1 MSQSGSKSGSQ
12 SGSKPT
18 SEPKA
23 SNHAVMGNYGRAEL
37 AFSHGEG
44 SWLIST
50 EGSRYLDFATG
61 IAVNTL
67 GHSHPKLVAALTQ
80 QAGKLWHVS
89 NLYEI
94 PEQAEL
100 ASRLAE
106 RSGLDK
112 AFFCNSGAEATEAA
126 VKMAR
131 RAMYHKGYQNRHK
144 ILCAEGAFHGRTIA
158 MLAATDR
165 PVFREGFGPM
175 PDGFDH
181 FPFGNMNALRD
192 QLIKDAETGSPE
204 IAAVMVETVQGEG
217 GARPLPDGFMTQL
230 RAVTDEVGCLL
241 IADEVQIGVG
251 RSGHL
256 FSFEPSGIKPDIIAM
271 AKGLAGGFPIGAV
284 IATDAVA
291 DAMTPGSHGSTFGG
305 NPLAMKAALTVLD
318 VLDEDFLA
326 DMRSRSADLMAELKT
341 LSQKYDAIAD
351 IRGNG
356 FLIGIVLAEGIT
368 PVEIM
373 TRLRQHKMLV
383 VPAAENTIRLL
394 PPLNVSRDDIHHS
407 VATLDDVFGA
417 WHDMGQ

>member
-1 MSQSGSKSGSQ
+1 M
-12 SGSKPT
+12 T
-18 SEPKA
+18 STT
-23 SNHAVMGNYGRAEL
+23 AVMGNYGRADL

-50 EGSRYLDFATG
+50 DGDRYLDFATG

-67 GHSHPKLVAALTQ
+67 GHSHPKLVDALTR

-89 NLYEI
+89 NLYNI

-100 ASRLAE
+100 AQILAK
-106 RSGLDK
+106 RSGLDQV
-112 AFFCNSGAEATEAA
+112 FFCNSGAEATEAA

-131 RAMYHKGYQNRHK
+131 RAMHHMGHHNRHK

-165 PVFREGFGPM
+165 PAFREGFGPM
-175 PDGFDH
+175 PDGFGH

-192 QLIKDAETGSPE
+192 QLISDAESGAPE
-204 IAAVMVETVQGEG
+204 IAAVMVESVQGEG
-217 GARPLPDGFMTQL
+217 GARPLPDGFLAEL
-230 RAVTDEVGCLL
+230 RAVTNEVGCLL

-284 IATDAVA
+284 IATEAVGS
-291 DAMTPGSHGSTFGG
+291 AMTPGSHGSTFGG
-305 NPLAMKAALTVLD
+305 NPLAMQAACAVLD
-318 VLDEDFLA
+318 VLDADFLA
-326 DMRSRSADLMAELKT
+326 EMRSRSAMLFAELDGLK
-341 LSQKYDAIAD
+341 QKHQAIME

-356 FLIGIVLAEGIT
+356 FLIGLVLADHLT
-368 PVEIM
+368 PLDVM
-373 TRLRQHKMLV
+373 AACRAHHMLV
-383 VPAAENTIRLL
+383 VPAAANTVRLL
-394 PPLNVSRDDIHHS
+394 PPLNVRTEDIHHA
-407 VATLDDVFGA
+407 VAVLDTVLSA
-417 WHDMGQ
+417 CEEKASHNHD

>member
-1 MSQSGSKSGSQ
+1 M
-12 SGSKPT
+12 T
-18 SEPKA
+18 MTT
-23 SNHAVMGNYGRAEL
+23 AVMGNYGRADL

-50 EGSRYLDFATG
+50 DGDRYLDFATG

-67 GHSHPKLVAALTQ
+67 GHNHPKLVDALTR

-89 NLYEI
+89 NLYNI

-100 ASRLAE
+100 AKVLAE

-131 RAMYHKGYQNRHK
+131 RAMHHMGYKNRHK
-144 ILCAEGAFHGRTIA
+144 ILCAEGSFHGRTIA

-165 PVFREGFGPM
+165 PAFREGFGPM

-192 QLIKDAETGSPE
+192 QLIKDAESGTPE
-204 IAAVMVETVQGEG
+204 IAAVMVESVQGEG
-217 GARPLPDGFMTQL
+217 GARPLPDGFLAEL

-284 IATDAVA
+284 ITTDQVA
-291 DAMTPGSHGSTFGG
+291 SAMTPGSHGSTFGG
-305 NPLAMKAALTVLD
+305 NPLAMQAALAVMD
-318 VLDEDFLA
+318 VLDEAFLA
-326 DMRSRSADLMAELKT
+326 DMRKRSAMLFAELET
-341 LSQKYDAIAD
+341 LKQNHRAIVD

-356 FLIGIVLAEGIT
+356 FLIGLVLADDLT
-368 PVEIM
+368 PADIM
-373 TRLRQHKMLV
+373 ASCRHHHLLV
-383 VPAAENTIRLL
+383 VPAAANTVRLL
-394 PPLNVSRDDIHHS
+394 PPLNVSIEDILHAVS
-407 VATLDDVFGA
+407 ILDVVFADYDKKAGLS
-417 WHDMGQ
+417 HD

>member
-1 MSQSGSKSGSQ
+1 M
-12 SGSKPT
+12 
-18 SEPKA
+18 
-23 SNHAVMGNYGRAEL
+23 
-37 AFSHGEG
+37 
-44 SWLIST
+44 
-50 EGSRYLDFATG
+50 
-61 IAVNTL
+61 
-67 GHSHPKLVAALTQ
+67 
-80 QAGKLWHVS
+80 
-89 NLYEI
+89 
-94 PEQAEL
+94 
-100 ASRLAE
+100 
-106 RSGLDK
+106 
-112 AFFCNSGAEATEAA
+112 
-126 VKMAR
+126 
-131 RAMYHKGYQNRHK
+131 
-144 ILCAEGAFHGRTIA
+144 
-158 MLAATDR
+158 
-165 PVFREGFGPM
+165 
-175 PDGFDH
+175 
-181 FPFGNMNALRD
+181 
-192 QLIKDAETGSPE
+192 
-204 IAAVMVETVQGEG
+204 
-217 GARPLPDGFMTQL
+217 
-230 RAVTDEVGCLL
+230 L

-394 PPLNVSRDDIHHS
+394 PPLNVSRDDIHHA

-417 WHDMGQ
+417 WHDMG